1 MNHFFTGQTRSRPA
15 INLSG
20 GGAGE
25 QPSSSSSSS
34 AVATTTRTLI
44 QSRNDNE
51 SSSIAQRARQERQA
65 RESRRQLDR
74 AARRIQAF
82 YRSRTA
88 AGAARDGIRAEVDAL
103 LSTSTSSDGID
114 AARLLEATARLAFA
128 YRTGNKGD
136 AARLGKWARLVATG
150 RPRVRLFQTFEEL
163 CSGGGGDSRVTM
175 TRDAAHDQDQD
186 QRVVRWKCALSVLSH
201 KMCRVAAD
209 SPR

>member
-1 MNHFFTGQTRSRPA
+1 MSSR
-15 INLSG
+15 N
-20 GGAGE
+20 
-25 QPSSSSSSS
+25 
-34 AVATTTRTLI
+34 
-44 QSRNDNE
+44 NDNE
-51 SSSIAQRARQERQA
+51 SSIAQRARQERQA

-88 AGAARDGIRAEVDAL
+88 AGAARDGVRAEVDAVL
-103 LSTSTSSDGID
+103 LSTAGTSSDGSD
-114 AARLLEATARLAFA
+114 AAAAQLLEATARLAFA

-163 CSGGGGDSRVTM
+163 CSGGGGDSRVAT
-175 TRDAAHDQDQD
+175 TRDAAQDQD
-186 QRVVRWKCALSVLSH
+186 QRVARWKYTLSVLCQ